1 MLLRQL
7 PRTPLLRLSEKPRTR
22 PEHSPT
28 DHRKGRAR
36 TSFEFPSTN
45 VTPTLLRPFLSPRV
59 ISTARETDRRSVR
72 SKLPTSGLLPT
83 LVGHA
88 GCPDFLTPPPDASVA
103 TFGEELER
111 LRATPAEV
119 MHEEVEAFMRKE
131 KEQFGSLAPDKARLL
146 EIYLKDPEGSLKRLV
161 DALGRYYDVAFA
173 PYWPR
178 IQEHLEGDLIKR
190 GQALALG
197 GVEALLSGLHP
208 KASYGGGVLALD
220 KTYEAVIEPA
230 GRGITLVPCVFA
242 WPRVEVLVQPGYR
255 PTLAYGP
262 RGVANL
268 WTSSSPSPNGTA
280 LEAALS
286 TGRAGVLKGL
296 LPAPRTT
303 TELARQLDLSP
314 AAVSAHLSRL
324 KAAELV
330 EPHRSGKRVYY
341 RLSGAG
347 ESLLG
352 IFGEL
357 E

>member
-1 MLLRQL
+1 MITIPLSTEDLTKVRLAPSPLWETVTSFGVLLHHGRHTVHAPWATRARRAL
-7 PRTPLLRLSEKPRTR
+7 PGTNLSPLLAAMCIE
-22 PEHSPT
+22 
-28 DHRKGRAR
+28 RA
-36 TSFEFPSTN
+36 
-45 VTPTLLRPFLSPRV
+45 
-59 ISTARETDRRSVR
+59 
-72 SKLPTSGLLPT
+72 
-83 LVGHA
+83 
-88 GCPDFLTPPPDASVA
+88 CPDFLSPPPTASVA

-111 LRATPAEV
+111 LRATPPEV
-119 MHEEVEAFMRKE
+119 VHKEVETLVRLE
-131 KEQFGSLAPDKARLL
+131 KELFGLPPDKERLL
-146 EIYLKDPEGSLKRLV
+146 GIYLNDPKGSLKRLV
-161 DALGRYYDVAFA
+161 DTLDRYHDLAIL

-178 IQEHLEGDLIKR
+178 MRELLEGDTIKR

-197 GVEALLSGLHP
+197 GVETLLSSLHP
-208 KASYGGGVLALD
+208 KASYGRGVLELD
-220 KTYEAVIEPA
+220 KPYEVVVEPA
-230 GRGITLVPCVFA
+230 GRGITLVPCVFVT
-242 WPRVEVLVQPGYR
+242 PHVEVLVQPGYQ

-268 WTSSSPSPNGTA
+268 WASSPAPNGTA
-280 LEAALS
+280 LEAALGA
-286 TGRAGVLKGL
+286 GRASVLKGL
-296 LPAPRTT
+296 LLVPRTT
-303 TELARQLDLSP
+303 TELAHQLRLSP